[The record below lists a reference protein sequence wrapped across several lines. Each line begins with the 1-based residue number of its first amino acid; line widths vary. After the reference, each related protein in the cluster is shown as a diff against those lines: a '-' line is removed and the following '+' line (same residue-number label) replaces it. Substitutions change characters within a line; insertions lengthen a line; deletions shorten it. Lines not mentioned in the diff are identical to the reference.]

1 MFKNCILFIT
11 CIIDRTNLPESL
23 KERENGGVYNWE
35 GLQWVLGPNQN
46 GVEGLCQ
53 LPLYR

>member
-46 GVEGLCQ
+46 GMEGLCQ